1 MDEGDEELADRAA
14 AAAISAPTTLA
25 RGYQSYER
33 FTATLPREDDGPLIQ
48 QRDILR
54 AGHIVGVLPID
65 LHRGEVVLIRQFR
78 LAAHLAT
85 GRGDMVEIVA
95 GRLEEG
101 EDPIGC
107 ASRECVEEIGVA
119 PASLFH
125 MIDLLPTPGI
135 TDEHAAL
142 YVGLVDAAGVVAR
155 GGVDHE
161 SEDTRPFRVSIN
173 AAIAAAGQGRMA
185 NAFLIVALQWLAL
198 NRDRLDALARM
209 SVSPSFA
216 EPPSAKP

>member
-1 MDEGDEELADRAA
+1 VTTTDERDDKLADRAA
-14 AAAISAPTTLA
+14 KATLSAPTMLA

-33 FTATLPREDDGPLIQ
+33 FTVTVAREDDGPLIQ

-65 LHRGEVVLIRQFR
+65 LDRREVVLIRQFR

-95 GRLEEG
+95 GRLEED
-101 EDPIGC
+101 EDPIAC
-107 ASRECVEEIGVA
+107 ARRECVEEIGVA

-125 MIDLLPTPGI
+125 MRDLMPTPGI
-135 TDEHAAL
+135 TDEHATL
-142 YVGLVDAAGVVAR
+142 YVGLIDAAGVLAR

-161 SEDTRPFRVSIN
+161 SEDTRPFRVSFD

-185 NAFLIVALQWLAL
+185 NAFLVLALQWFAL
-198 NRDRLDALARM
+198 NHARLVALAR
-209 SVSPSFA
+209 S
-216 EPPSAKP
+216 SARP

>member
-1 MDEGDEELADRAA
+1 MTTANERDDELADCAA
-14 AAAISAPTTLA
+14 KAALSAPTMLA

-33 FTATLPREDDGPLIQ
+33 FTVTVARDDDGPLIQ

-54 AGHIVGVLPID
+54 AGRIVGVLPID
-65 LHRGEVVLIRQFR
+65 LDRREVVLIRQFR

-95 GRLEEG
+95 GRLEED
-101 EDPIGC
+101 EDPVAC
-107 ASRECVEEIGVA
+107 ARRECVEEIGVA

-125 MIDLLPTPGI
+125 MLDLLPTPGI
-135 TDEHAAL
+135 TDEHATL
-142 YVGLVDAAGVVAR
+142 YVGLIDATGVLAR

-161 SEDTRPFRVSIN
+161 SEDTRPFRVSFD
-173 AAIAAAGQGRMA
+173 AAIAAAGRGRMA

-198 NRDRLDALARM
+198 NHARLGSLAR
-209 SVSPSFA
+209 
-216 EPPSAKP
+216 ESAKP